1 MTVSTVDTP
10 HLPADELVELVRRR
24 LEVGPPLAIET
35 RPNGFSTKLA
45 SAFVTV
51 RFEDRAPLEL
61 FVKSVHGD
69 PGSRRPD
76 PIDREAKVYG
86 AFSGHPYFAA
96 PELVGMIGTDD
107 PQLVLMAVPGWDLR
121 YQDLDCWARAAE
133 ELGAMHAAFASQVP
147 ELESYDFL
155 ARDDVTGYIAPAEH
169 AHRVLSTGHA
179 DTAGLIRP
187 VVEGYE
193 RVAVELAGERRT
205 LVHGDLA
212 PKNVVIAGHDHT
224 KRAVFIDWEWAG
236 IGPGLGDVADLV
248 NGLDECATARMLD
261 AYAGSA
267 GGAAVPTEDGALSR
281 SFKLALL
288 HKTMFRLGRSSD
300 WEVSDDQVT
309 AWARAA
315 VDLYSELG

>member
-1 MTVSTVDTP
+1 MTVFTHVDTEHVP
-10 HLPADELVELVRRR
+10 VDELVELVRKR
-24 LEVGPPLAIET
+24 LGTGPVRAIET

-45 SAFVTV
+45 SAFVTLHL
-51 RFEDRAPLEL
+51 ESRAPLEL

-86 AFSGHPYFAA
+86 VFSGHSDFAA
-96 PELVGMIGTDD
+96 PELVGIIGTDD

-121 YQDLDCWARAAE
+121 YQDLDCWALAAE
-133 ELGAMHAAFASQVP
+133 ELGVMHAAFASQAR

-155 ARDDVTGYIAPAEH
+155 ARHDASGCIATAQH
-169 AHRVLSTGHA
+169 AHTVLSAGRA
-179 DTAGLIRP
+179 DTAGLIQR
-187 VVEGYE
+187 VVEDYE
-193 RVAVELAGERRT
+193 RVAVELAAERRT

-212 PKNVVIAGHDHT
+212 PKNIVLADRDHT
-224 KRAVFIDWEWAG
+224 KRAVFVDWEWAA
-236 IGPGLGDVADLV
+236 IGPGLGDLADLV
-248 NGLDECATARMLD
+248 NGLDEGAARRMLE

-267 GGAAVPTEDGALSR
+267 GAAVPTEDRALTR

-288 HKTMFRLGRSSD
+288 HNTMFRLGRSTD
-300 WEVSDDQVT
+300 WKVSDDQVNV
-309 AWARAA
+309 WARAA